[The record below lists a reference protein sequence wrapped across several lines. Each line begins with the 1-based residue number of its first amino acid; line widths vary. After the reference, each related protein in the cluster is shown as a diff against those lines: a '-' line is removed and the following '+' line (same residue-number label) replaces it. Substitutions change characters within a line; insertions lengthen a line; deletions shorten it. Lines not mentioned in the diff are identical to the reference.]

1 VKETA
6 RSSYLA
12 RFESFE
18 VNLRSGELFQNGE
31 RIKLPEQS
39 FQILAMLLER
49 PGEVVTRQ
57 EIQNRLWPNDT
68 VVEFEAS
75 INAAIR
81 RLRVGLGE
89 SADEPRYMETL
100 ARRGYRWKLQ
110 VEWIETSP
118 AEPKAPSP
126 STAPPVES
134 SASHLIGKRVS
145 HYRVLEVLGGGGMG
159 VVYKAEDIKL
169 GRRVA
174 LKFLP
179 EELAGDPATLKRFEQ
194 EARSASALNH
204 PNICTIYAVEEHD
217 GEPFIAMELMEGQ
230 TLRELIA
237 QRQSAQRQS
246 STGNGTK
253 NTRLELSTLLDISI
267 QVAKGLEAA
276 HSRNII
282 HRDIKP
288 ANIFITSHGQAKI
301 LDFGLAKLQEPESL
315 NQAPPAFRE
324 PALEPVDISSTS
336 LSLTRTGTTVGTA
349 GYMSPEQLR
358 GEKVDARTDLF
369 SLGLV
374 IYEMAAGQRA
384 FSGESVPI
392 LRNAILNDTPAGVR
406 TLNPEI
412 PAGLEVIISR
422 ALEKDVQ
429 RRYHSAA
436 EIRASLESE
445 LEAARKGSSRGKAR
459 YRRVAAGA
467 VLAVLAVAAV
477 VWLSKRPAPA
487 PPPLKLRQ
495 LTTSSADNRVLSGAI
510 SPDGKYLE
518 YTDSKGLH
526 VQSVANGEE
535 RTMPRPAG
543 LSPDLILEAAF
554 FPWFADSSQFVVNA
568 HLPGNEWTS
577 QGTSV
582 WVMPV
587 SGGVPR
593 KLRDDAVADSISPDG
608 STIAFTT
615 HKGRFNDHDLWVM
628 GPDGGQ
634 ARKVVEVGESSWFYD
649 QLWSPD
655 SRRILYERIDGPGPG
670 EIRSN
675 NKFMIRDVKGDSQAS
690 IPPSLTQNWRLLAW
704 LPDGRLIVS
713 VQEPD
718 AVNDTCNLWSMR
730 IDQPTGKLVGEPKR
744 LTTAAQFCMD
754 DPTVSKDGKQL
765 AFLQTKNYA
774 TVYMAD
780 LEDNGTSLRNTRHFI
795 LSETYDFLYDWSADG
810 KTFFF
815 GSPRDGY
822 LRIYKQ
828 SLGSDAPELLLSV
841 QGVIGDV
848 RVSPDGKWILG
859 LMSRKT
865 AEGVERKPQLVRI
878 PTGGGDPQ
886 IILQNHPVDQT
897 FCARPPSNVCAVA
910 ELSKDRQQVRVTAL
924 DPVKG
929 LGQELIRF
937 DVDPNDQYWD
947 CDISP
952 DGTKLAVTVGENGPI
967 RILSLRGLPEQRI
980 RVKKLK
986 GIRSVDWAGDG
997 KGLFVSARQA
1007 GTEIWHVD
1015 LRGNAQILWTSEAFL
1030 GDSQE
1035 ARPSPD
1041 GHHLAI
1047 QTWATSGNLW
1057 MMENF

>member
-1 VKETA
+1 MHPSQSPNLVRFGVFELDLRA
-6 RSSYLA
+6 R
-12 RFESFE
+12 E
-18 VNLRSGELFQNGE
+18 LRKGGFSTG
-31 RIKLPEQS
+31 LPEQS
-39 FQILAMLLER
+39 IRILALLLET
-49 PGEVVTRQ
+49 PGEVVLRE
-57 EIQNRLWPNDT
+57 EIRKKLWPNDT
-68 VVEFEAS
+68 VVEFDHS
-75 INAAIR
+75 INAAIK
-81 RLRVGLGE
+81 RLRQALGDPAE
-89 SADEPRYMETL
+89 APQYIETL

-110 VEWIETSP
+110 VEWIEASP

-126 STAPPVES
+126 STAPPAES

-237 QRQSAQRQS
+237 QRQSSA
-246 STGNGTK
+246 GEGTK

-315 NQAPPAFRE
+315 DQAPLAFRE
-324 PALEPVDISSTS
+324 PALGREDTTTS

-384 FSGESVPI
+384 FSGESVPV

-412 PAGLEVIISR
+412 PAGLEAIVNR

-445 LEAARKGSSRGKAR
+445 LEANRKGSSRSTAR
-459 YRRVAAGA
+459 FLRFAAGA
-467 VLAVLAVAAV
+467 VLAALAVGTV
-477 VWLSKRPAPA
+477 VWLSRRTAATPL
-487 PPPLKLRQ
+487 PLKLRQ
-495 LTTSSADNRVLSGAI
+495 LTTASADNRVVSGAI

-535 RTMPRPAG
+535 RTMPRPEG
-543 LSPDLILEAAF
+543 LSPNLILEAAF
-554 FPWFADSSQFVVNA
+554 FPWFPDSTTFIVNA
-568 HLPGNEWTS
+568 HLPGSDWTS
-577 QGTSV
+577 QGTSI

-593 KLRDDAVADSISPDG
+593 KLRDEAAADSISPDG
-608 STIAFTT
+608 SLIAFTT
-615 HKGRFNDHDLWVM
+615 HKGRFNDRDLWVM
-628 GPDGGQ
+628 GPDGEQ
-634 ARKVVEVGESSWFYD
+634 ARKVVEVEENSWFYD

-670 EIRSN
+670 ENRSIN
-675 NKFMIRDVKGDSQAS
+675 SFMIRDVNGDSQAS
-690 IPPSLTQNWRLLAW
+690 IPPSLTQKWQLLAW

-713 VQEPD
+713 VQELE
-718 AVNDTCNLWSMR
+718 AAFADTCNLWSMQ
-730 IDQPTGKLVGEPKR
+730 IDQHNGKLVGEPKR
-744 LTTAAQFCMD
+744 LTNSAQFCMD
-754 DPTVSKDGKQL
+754 DPTVSKDGKQI

-780 LEDNGTSLRNTRHFI
+780 VEDNGTHLRNSRHFTP
-795 LSETYDFLYDWSADG
+795 SETYDFVYDWSADG
-810 KTFFF
+810 NSFFF
-815 GSPRDGY
+815 GSFREGY
-822 LRIYKQ
+822 MRIYKQ
-828 SLGSDAPELLLSV
+828 SFDSDTPELVLSV
-841 QGVIGDV
+841 QGIVTSA
-848 RVSPDGKWILG
+848 RLSPDGKWILG
-859 LMSRKT
+859 LMSRKPG
-865 AEGVERKPQLVRI
+865 EGVEQKPQLIRI

-886 IILQNHPVDQT
+886 VILQNHLVDEA

-910 ELSKDRQQVRVTAL
+910 ELSKDRKQVKVTAL

-929 LGQELIRF
+929 LGPELIRF
-937 DVDPNDQYWD
+937 DVDSNDQYWD

-952 DGTKLAVTVGENGPI
+952 DGTKLAVTAGENGPI

-997 KGLFVSARQA
+997 KGLFVSAKQA

-1015 LRGNAQILWTSEAFL
+1015 LRGNAQVLWTTEAFL
-1030 GDSQE
+1030 GQSQE

-1041 GHHLAI
+1041 GRHLAI

-1057 MMENF
+1057 TMENF

>member
-18 VNLRSGELFQNGE
+18 ANLRSGELFQNGE

-39 FQILAMLLER
+39 FRILAMLLER

-89 SADEPRYMETL
+89 SADEPRYIETL
-100 ARRGYRWKLQ
+100 ARRGYRWKLP
-110 VEWIETSP
+110 VEWIEASP
-118 AEPKAPSP
+118 AETKAASP
-126 STAPPVES
+126 APAPPVES

-237 QRQSAQRQS
+237 QRQSSA
-246 STGNGTK
+246 GNGAQ

-315 NQAPPAFRE
+315 DQAPPAFRE
-324 PALEPVDISSTS
+324 PALGREDTTTI

-358 GEKVDARTDLF
+358 GERVDARTDLF

-384 FSGESVPI
+384 FSGESVPV

-412 PAGLEVIISR
+412 PAGLEAIVNR

-445 LEAARKGSSRGKAR
+445 LEANRKGSSRSTAR
-459 YRRVAAGA
+459 FLRFAAGA
-467 VLAVLAVAAV
+467 VLAALAVGTV
-477 VWLSKRPAPA
+477 VWLSRRTAATPL
-487 PPPLKLRQ
+487 PLKLRQ
-495 LTTSSADNRVLSGAI
+495 LTIASADNRVLSGAI
-510 SPDGKYLE
+510 SPDGKYLV
-518 YTDSKGLH
+518 YTDSKALH
-526 VQSVANGEE
+526 LQNVANGEQ
-535 RTMPRPAG
+535 RTMPRPDG
-543 LSPDLILEAAF
+543 LSPNLILEAAF
-554 FPWFADSSQFVVNA
+554 FPWFPDSSTFIVNA
-568 HLPGNEWTS
+568 HLPGSDWTS
-577 QGTSV
+577 QGTSI

-587 SGGVPR
+587 SGGAPK

-608 STIAFTT
+608 SLIAFTT

-628 GPDGGQ
+628 GPDGEQ

-655 SRRILYERIDGPGPG
+655 SRQILYERIDGPGPG
-670 EIRSN
+670 EIRSSN
-675 NKFMIRDVKGDSQAS
+675 NFMIRDVKGNSQAS
-690 IPPSLTQNWRLLAW
+690 IPPSLTQNWQLLAW

-713 VQEPD
+713 VQEQE
-718 AVNDTCNLWSMR
+718 AIFSNDTCDLWSMR
-730 IDQPTGKLVGEPKR
+730 IDPSTGKLAGEPKR
-744 LTTAAQFCMD
+744 LTNSAQFCMD
-754 DPTVSKDGKQL
+754 DPTVSKDGKRL

-780 LEDNGTSLRNTRHFI
+780 LENNGASLRNTRHFT
-795 LSETYDFLYDWSADG
+795 LSETHDFVYDWSADG
-810 KTFFF
+810 NTFFF
-815 GSPRDGY
+815 GSSREGY
-822 LRIYKQ
+822 LKLYKQ
-828 SLGSDAPELLLSV
+828 SLGSDAPELLVSI
-841 QGVIGDV
+841 QGVV
-848 RVSPDGKWILG
+848 AEARVSPDGKWILG

-865 AEGVERKPQLVRI
+865 AEVVERKPQLIRI
-878 PTGGGDPQ
+878 PTSGGDPQ
-886 IILQNHPVDQT
+886 IILQSHPVDGV

-910 ELSKDRQQVRVTAL
+910 ELSENRKQVKVTAL
-924 DPVKG
+924 DPMKG
-929 LGQELIRF
+929 LGPELIRF

-947 CDISP
+947 CDISS

-980 RVKKLK
+980 PVKELK
-986 GIRSVDWAGDG
+986 GIRSLDWAADG
-997 KGLFVSARQA
+997 KGFFVSARQA
-1007 GTEIWHVD
+1007 GTAVWHVD
-1015 LRGNAQILWTSEAFL
+1015 LRGNTQILWRSEAFL
-1030 GDSQE
+1030 GESQE

-1041 GHHLAI
+1041 GRHLAI